1 MTVQKTV
8 GVRIGDP
15 AKHQSGG
22 NDQLNP
28 SGPANQQS
36 NTTTLQ
42 QIPNQSLLVSGSQ
55 LPQRPAFDA
64 VSTGSFAS
72 DQRATLV
79 GTARSKTVPT
89 TASSMTGWLPQTS
102 EVATGVSVLVGVM
115 LLALLG
121 RYLFRTL
128 RHDLGPLPH

>member
-55 LPQRPAFDA
+55 LP
-64 VSTGSFAS
+64 
-72 DQRATLV
+72 
-79 GTARSKTVPT
+79 
-89 TASSMTGWLPQTS
+89 
-102 EVATGVSVLVGVM
+102 
-115 LLALLG
+115 
-121 RYLFRTL
+121 
-128 RHDLGPLPH
+128 